1 MSEQRKF
8 CGLKVQLLV
17 GVLLS
22 IMAAG
27 LVFLAA
33 YVAGNKIL
41 DHTVYGKA
49 FMSKMTDRQF
59 AQLEDY
65 VQEQEVTSRRLR
77 PLDIWCSWGEDV
89 YLSLY
94 VGEQIIYESE
104 RTSKDKLDPEE
115 YDPEEEDPK
124 QEYQLTLSDGTD
136 TRAFLYYYTGDA
148 YYYGGIVIAG
158 VIAFF
163 AFCLC
168 FISFI
173 HRKLQYIE
181 KLEEELG
188 ILAGGDLS
196 YQVTVKGKDEL
207 SQLAQG
213 IDEMRRSIASH
224 QEEEEKIRTANSEL
238 VTAMSHDLR
247 TPLTSLLA
255 YLEML
260 DRRKYQD
267 EQQLHHFI
275 SRSLEKTLQIKSMAD
290 KLFEYFLVYS
300 SEWEKPISELVDA
313 DELFSQMWGDY
324 EFALESKEFMVAC
337 DFSELGGKM
346 RVNMDLLQR
355 AFDNL
360 YSNILKYADPAL
372 PVDLSYRR
380 EGGNVVLL
388 VSNSIMAQ
396 KNQRESTNI
405 GLNTCRRIIGYHG
418 GSFSAGSEGERFS
431 VSISLPLE
439 EQGKHIQGGE
449 ASITH

>member
-1 MSEQRKF
+1 MSEQRNF
-8 CGLKVQLLV
+8 RGLKAQLLAT
-17 GVLLS
+17 VLLS
-22 IMAAG
+22 LMTAG
-27 LVFLAA
+27 LAFLAA
-33 YVAGNKIL
+33 YVVGNKIL

-49 FMSKMTDRQF
+49 FMSKMADRQF
-59 AQLEDY
+59 SQLEDY
-65 VQEQEVTSRRLR
+65 VQEEEVTSRRLR
-77 PLDIWCSWGEDV
+77 PLDIWCSRGEEV

-94 VGEQIIYESE
+94 VEDRIIYESE
-104 RTSKDKLDPEE
+104 RTSRDKLDPEE
-115 YDPEEEDPK
+115 YDPAEEDPK
-124 QEYQLTLSDGTD
+124 QEYQLILSDGTG

-148 YYYGGIVIAG
+148 YYYGSIVIAG
-158 VIAFF
+158 IIAFF
-163 AFCLC
+163 AFC
-168 FISFI
+168 FI
-173 HRKLQYIE
+173 HRKLQYVE
-181 KLEEELG
+181 KLEEELD

-196 YQVTVKGKDEL
+196 YQVTIKGKDEL

-213 IDEMRRSIASH
+213 IDEMRRSIAAH

-260 DRRKYQD
+260 ERRKYQD

-313 DELFSQMWGDY
+313 DELFSQMWGEY

-337 DFSELGGKM
+337 DFTELGGKL
-346 RVNMDLLQR
+346 RINMDLLQR

-372 PVDLSYRR
+372 PVDVSYWR
-380 EGGNVVLL
+380 EGGSVHLM
-388 VSNSIMAQ
+388 VSNSILAQ

-405 GLNTCRRIIGYHG
+405 GLNTCSRIIRYHG
-418 GSFSAGSEGERFS
+418 GSFSAGQQEDRFS

-439 EQGKHIQGGE
+439 E
-449 ASITH
+449 

>member
-8 CGLKVQLLV
+8 RGLKAQLLAT
-17 GVLLS
+17 VLLS
-22 IMAAG
+22 LMAAG
-27 LVFLAA
+27 LAFLAA
-33 YVAGNKIL
+33 YVVGNKIL

-49 FMSKMTDRQF
+49 FMSKMADRQF
-59 AQLEDY
+59 SQLEDY
-65 VQEQEVTSRRLR
+65 VQEEEVTSRRLR
-77 PLDIWCSWGEDV
+77 PLDIWCSRGEEV

-94 VGEQIIYESE
+94 VEDRIIYESE
-104 RTSKDKLDPEE
+104 RTSRDKLDPEE
-115 YDPEEEDPK
+115 YDPAEEDPK
-124 QEYQLTLSDGTD
+124 QEYQLILSDGTG
-136 TRAFLYYYTGDA
+136 TRAFLYYYTCYA
-148 YYYGGIVIAG
+148 YYYGSIVIAG
-158 VIAFF
+158 IIAFF

-173 HRKLQYIE
+173 HRKLQYVE
-181 KLEEELG
+181 KLEEELD
-188 ILAGGDLS
+188 ILAGGDLN
-196 YQVTVKGKDEL
+196 YQVTIKGKDEL

-213 IDEMRRSIASH
+213 IDEMRRSIAAH

-260 DRRKYQD
+260 ERRKYQD

-313 DELFSQMWGDY
+313 DELFSQMWGEY

-337 DFSELGGKM
+337 DFTELGGKL
-346 RVNMDLLQR
+346 RINIDLLQR

-372 PVDLSYRR
+372 PVDVSYWR
-380 EGGNVVLL
+380 EGGSVHLM
-388 VSNSIMAQ
+388 VSNSILAQ

-405 GLNTCRRIIGYHG
+405 GLNTCSRIIRYHG
-418 GSFSAGSEGERFS
+418 GSFSAGQQEDRFS

-439 EQGKHIQGGE
+439 E
-449 ASITH
+449 

>member
-8 CGLKVQLLV
+8 CGLKAQLLA

-22 IMAAG
+22 LMAAG

-49 FMSKMTDRQF
+49 FMSKMADRQF
-59 AQLEDY
+59 SQLEDY

-77 PLDIWCSWGEDV
+77 PLDIWCSWEEDV

-94 VGEQIIYESE
+94 VEDQIIYESE

-124 QEYQLTLSDGTD
+124 QEYQLTLSDGTRA
-136 TRAFLYYYTGDA
+136 RAFLYYYTGEA
-148 YYYGGIVIAG
+148 YYYGSIVIAG

-213 IDEMRRSIASH
+213 IDEMRRSIAAH

-267 EQQLHHFI
+267 EEQLRHFI
-275 SRSLEKTLQIKSMAD
+275 SRSLEKTFQIKSMAD

-313 DELFSQMWGDY
+313 DELFSQMWGEY

-337 DFSELGGKM
+337 DFAELGGKL
-346 RVNMDLLQR
+346 RINMDLLQR

-360 YSNILKYADPAL
+360 YSNLLKYADPAL

-380 EGGNVVLL
+380 EGSSVHLT
-388 VSNSIMAQ
+388 VSNSILAQ

-405 GLNTCRRIIGYHG
+405 GLNTCSRIIRYHG
-418 GSFSAGSEGERFS
+418 GSFSAGKQGDRFF

-439 EQGKHIQGGE
+439 E
-449 ASITH
+449 